1 LAIDKKRKD
10 ELVSEYQDLLQ
21 RSSAIFLTRYGGMT
35 VKDLEALRLKIG
47 DANGQINV
55 TKNTLLGIALEQVNR
70 VPPTELLNG
79 QVATSFA
86 LGEATALAKV
96 LVEQAKA
103 NDKLT
108 IVGGMLGNRI
118 LTKAE
123 VEALATLPSLDQ
135 LRAQI
140 LGLISAP
147 AQGIVSVVANSVRQV
162 VNVLD
167 AYAKKD
173 ENAAAAEPAAA

>member
-1 LAIDKKRKD
+1 MAIDKKRKD
-10 ELVSEYQDLLQ
+10 ELVSEYHDLLQ

-35 VKDLEALRLKIG
+35 VKELEALRLKIG

-70 VPPTELLNG
+70 VPPSDLLNG

-108 IVGGMLGNRI
+108 IVGGMLGNQV

-135 LRAQI
+135 LRDQI

-147 AQGIVSVVANSVRQV
+147 AQGIVSAVTNGVRQV

-173 ENAAAAEPAAA
+173 ENAAAEPAAA